1 MSNGIFRVF
10 IEENL
15 PDKSPVIVSCRAPSR
30 HKKPGSAIKFKNLRY
45 IVFKLCAFVPLLL
58 PYPAPEQ
65 LHFK

>member
-30 HKKPGSAIKFKNLRY
+30 HKKTGSAVKFKNLCY
-45 IVFKLCAFVPLLL
+45 IAFKVCAFVPLCLC
-58 PYPAPEQ
+58 YFISKQ
-65 LHFK
+65 S